1 MTGQNLKDSIINGS
15 ETMEMTL
22 VFLIALVAGL
32 GTLIQLIDKNIF
44 PYLIKQFSNSIKTRL
59 PKITVV
65 ISSNEYYS
73 LGDFFCSK
81 TKQLSIPNEKKSTY

>member
-32 GTLIQLIDKNIF
+32 GTLMQLINKKNF
-44 PYLIKQFSNSIKTRL
+44 PYLINQFSNYIKTKL

-65 ISSNEYYS
+65 NSSNECYS
-73 LGDFFCSK
+73 LGDFFYAK

>member
-32 GTLIQLIDKNIF
+32 DSDSVN
-44 PYLIKQFSNSIKTRL
+44 R
-59 PKITVV
+59 
-65 ISSNEYYS
+65 
-73 LGDFFCSK
+73 
-81 TKQLSIPNEKKSTY
+81 